1 MTTNELM
8 LGFYMLSLDPKD
20 KDYDEK
26 LEKAKEMLD
35 TMEHKEGME

>member
-35 TMEHKEGME
+35 AMEHKEGME